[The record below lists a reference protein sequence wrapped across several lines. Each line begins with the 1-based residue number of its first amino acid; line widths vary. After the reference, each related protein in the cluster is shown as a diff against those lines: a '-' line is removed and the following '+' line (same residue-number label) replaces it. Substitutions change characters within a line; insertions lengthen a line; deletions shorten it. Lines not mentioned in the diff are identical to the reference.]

1 MFVIVNIILLNVRT
15 YKHYFVS
22 KLFNTCLYNEKSPQV
37 IHKTLRTLS
46 RIKYSPNAILSCPDA
61 IVQIFIIFGKKT
73 PPSKRSVGGR

>member
-1 MFVIVNIILLNVRT
+1 MFVIVNIILFNVRT

-61 IVQIFIIFGKKT
+61 IVQIFMVICMRIFPERDTGIL
-73 PPSKRSVGGR
+73 